1 MQEKGLEGSS
11 QCCLTGSFLT
21 EKVQDGKVA
30 GTSEYDVTEE
40 SGKQLTEAYACILT
54 EFFHQSAYIVMQLY
68 SVTVLMY
75 HESFKLEYL
84 RIVEIDF

>member
-1 MQEKGLEGSS
+1 MQKKDWREVARVVLPVP
-11 QCCLTGSFLT
+11 FLT

-40 SGKQLTEAYACILT
+40 GGKQVTEGYACILT
-54 EFFHQSAYIVMQLY
+54 EYFHQSFYVIVQFY
-68 SVTVLMY
+68 PVTVLMY

>member
-11 QCCLTGSFLT
+11 QGCLTGSFLT
-21 EKVQDGKVA
+21 EKVQDGEVT

-40 SGKQLTEAYACILT
+40 GGKQVTESYTCILT
-54 EFFHQSAYIVMQLY
+54 EHFHQSFYVIIQLY

-84 RIVEIDF
+84 QIIEIDF

>member
-1 MQEKGLEGSS
+1 MQKEGLEGSG
-11 QCCLTGSFLT
+11 QGCLTGSFLT
-21 EKVQDGKVA
+21 EKVQNGKVTGA
-30 GTSEYDVTEE
+30 SEYDVTEE
-40 SGKQLTEAYACILT
+40 GGKKVTEGYACILT
-54 EFFHQSAYIVMQLY
+54 EYFHQSAYIVMQLY

>member
-11 QCCLTGSFLT
+11 QCCLTASFLT

-40 SGKQLTEAYACILT
+40 SGKQVTEGYACILT
-54 EFFHQSAYIVMQLY
+54 EYFHQSFYVIIQFY
-68 SVTVLMY
+68 PVTVLMY
-75 HESFKLEYL
+75 HESLKLEYL

>member
-11 QCCLTGSFLT
+11 QGCLTSSFLT

-40 SGKQLTEAYACILT
+40 GGKKVTEGYTCILT
-54 EFFHQSAYIVMQLY
+54 EHFHKSFYVIIQFY
-68 SVTVLMY
+68 SVTVLM
-75 HESFKLEYL
+75 HHKSFKLEYL

>member
-1 MQEKGLEGSS
+1 MQEEGLEGSS
-11 QCCLTGSFLT
+11 QGCLTGSFLT

-30 GTSEYDVTEE
+30 GASEYDVTEE
-40 SGKQLTEAYACILT
+40 GGKQVTEGYACILT
-54 EFFHQSAYIVMQLY
+54 EHFHQSFYVIIQLY
-68 SVTVLMY
+68 PVTVLMY